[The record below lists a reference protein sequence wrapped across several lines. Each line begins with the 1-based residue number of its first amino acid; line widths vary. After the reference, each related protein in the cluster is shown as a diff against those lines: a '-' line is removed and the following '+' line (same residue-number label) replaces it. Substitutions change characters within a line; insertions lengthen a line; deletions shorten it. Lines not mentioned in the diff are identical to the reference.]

1 MLTDSVTTP
10 RSNSAT
16 GWRRV
21 SDVAAGCDAVM
32 LLQLQLRR
40 HCHSKLTVPFF
51 LSARSHFDTKLR
63 FVLAVV
69 VTRGCQSNTT
79 KWSHFTIR
87 SFRSTATTSV
97 PLKVFVSD
105 TILVCNSTATSGT
118 TVISDKTRFHDLI
131 CCPPTQSPSFLS
143 CEAMLM
149 YPRRGCTQSVGIYG
163 SGTCRTLGPNYS
175 QKESLCAAALCC
187 KCPTADSLKFL
198 RLLHAQS
205 SL

>member
-69 VTRGCQSNTT
+69 VTRGWQSNTT

-87 SFRSTATTSV
+87 SFRSTVTTSCST
-97 PLKVFVSD
+97 LAFCFWYDYSFS
-105 TILVCNSTATSGT
+105 STATSGT
-118 TVISDKTRFHDLI
+118 TVISDKTRSTILSGVHPHNVQVS
-131 CCPPTQSPSFLS
+131 CPV
-143 CEAMLM
+143 
-149 YPRRGCTQSVGIYG
+149 RRC
-163 SGTCRTLGPNYS
+163 
-175 QKESLCAAALCC
+175 
-187 KCPTADSLKFL
+187 
-198 RLLHAQS
+198 
-205 SL
+205 